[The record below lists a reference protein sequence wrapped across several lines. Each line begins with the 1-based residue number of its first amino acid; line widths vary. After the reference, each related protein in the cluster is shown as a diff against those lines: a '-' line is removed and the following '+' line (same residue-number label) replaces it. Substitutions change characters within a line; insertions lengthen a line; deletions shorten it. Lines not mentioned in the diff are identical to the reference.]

1 MGGHC
6 ERLGGRARQARRTR
20 RENPSRESSGAPRI
34 PFVLLLC
41 CSFTGS
47 FAQSMMN
54 IALPEVAERFSVTI
68 SQANW
73 LVAGYMVVA
82 ATTITLGAFL
92 QARLG
97 ARRTLLLGAGCI
109 AVGSALALVAPS
121 FLLLMACRMV
131 QAAGTGMF
139 YPMVTA
145 TIMATSPPAS
155 LGTRLAVNSGIIAAG
170 LAISPLVS
178 GLVLTVAG
186 WPALFAVPLVL
197 AVALLAAA
205 LRFAGG
211 EGRAQG
217 SPPSSE
223 ANRLAASADV
233 PSVALS
239 LAGLSGLI
247 LGLSEITHDAAPAAA
262 AMAAGAVALGLF
274 AFRQLHLSHPLLNL
288 RPPAHTRFTAGEL
301 LVMVGMMSS
310 YAQSLMLPLY
320 YQGAL
325 GFTAFAAGALL
336 LGPVLVN
343 AAFTFLGGRLYD
355 RYGIWPLV
363 PAGVVLV
370 LAGQV
375 GMFFAAQA
383 EVLGAV
389 AAASALSW
397 AGVGFVV
404 APSKTTA
411 LRGLPQALYPHGASI
426 NSVLVQIA
434 SAVGSSLF
442 VGVLSAD
449 VLRDTAAGA
458 SKQAAYAGAFSH
470 ALVIAMGIAVVGL
483 VLAVAY
489 AWRSRSE
496 K

>member
-6 ERLGGRARQARRTR
+6 ERLGGRTR
-20 RENPSRESSGAPRI
+20 RAREENPSRESSGAPRI
-34 PFVLLLC
+34 PFALLLC

-82 ATTITLGAFL
+82 ATAITLGAFL

-109 AVGSALALVAPS
+109 AAGSALALVAPS

-131 QAAGTGMF
+131 QAAGTGVF

-170 LAISPLVS
+170 LAVSPLVS

-205 LRFAGG
+205 LRFVGGG
-211 EGRAQG
+211 EAAKRV
-217 SPPSSE
+217 P
-223 ANRLAASADV
+223 ASADI

-247 LGLSEITHDAAPAAA
+247 FGLSEITHDAAPAAA
-262 AMAAGAVALGLF
+262 AMLAGAVALGLF

-288 RPPAHTRFTAGEL
+288 RPLAHARFTAGEL

-355 RYGIWPLV
+355 RRGIWPLV
-363 PAGVVLV
+363 PAGVALV
-370 LAGQV
+370 LAGQA

-383 EVLGAV
+383 EVLGAL

-411 LRGLPQALYPHGASI
+411 LRGLPQSLYSHGASI

-470 ALVIAMGIAVVGL
+470 TLVIAMGIAVAGL
-483 VLAVAY
+483 VLAVTY